1 LGKAYAALVL
11 EAIVKVE
18 VAAAPLG
25 VTLAGL
31 KRHVAFAG
39 NPLQAR
45 LVAALKPLIGVTV
58 TVMVA
63 VLPFVTVPLVGVSEM
78 EKSGAGSALTVQPL
92 RRKWKP

>member
-1 LGKAYAALVL
+1 MVN
-11 EAIVKVE
+11 VE

-31 KRHVAFAG
+31 NVQVASSG

-45 LVAALKPLIGVTV
+45 LVAALKPLMGVTV

-63 VLPFVTVPLVGVSEM
+63 DAPLVMVPLVGVRVI
-78 EKSGAGSALTVQPL
+78 EKSAAGCAVTVTITAADTEAAKFPL
-92 RRKWKP
+92 AA